1 MKRFLVL
8 AFCVF
13 ITIFAGS
20 CSDYT
25 ISHVDPTVIVQQDA
39 PDGEVW
45 VDSFLQPS
53 LVNGVDILWVID
65 TSGSML
71 QHDERLLA
79 GIEAMMNALP
89 PAGWR
94 LNIISASPPQV
105 LNEQQFPLVPGDTVV
120 QATTMYQNV
129 TTGHFEAGLEAVMDY
144 ANNNAYAN
152 TWMRDD
158 AALLVVFVSDEED
171 QSNVTVN
178 TFNSWYMI
186 QRPHVFLAS
195 IVNLPPAESLCN
207 NNGYNNGDRYIE
219 ATNHFN
225 GTVVDI
231 CSDDWSPGVIDASVQ
246 IQPHEFW
253 DLSHSPIAN
262 TVRVFFDRVLI
273 EVGWS
278 YDAALNR
285 VVFDTPPPPGVLV
298 EIGYILDGTAGDDD
312 DSSGE

>member
-105 LNEQQFPLVPGDTVV
+105 LNEQQFPLVPGDTVI

-129 TTGHFEAGLEAVMDY
+129 TTGHFEAGLEAAM
-144 ANNNAYAN
+144 
-152 TWMRDD
+152 
-158 AALLVVFVSDEED
+158 
-171 QSNVTVN
+171 
-178 TFNSWYMI
+178 
-186 QRPHVFLAS
+186 
-195 IVNLPPAESLCN
+195 
-207 NNGYNNGDRYIE
+207 
-219 ATNHFN
+219 
-225 GTVVDI
+225 
-231 CSDDWSPGVIDASVQ
+231 
-246 IQPHEFW
+246 
-253 DLSHSPIAN
+253 
-262 TVRVFFDRVLI
+262 
-273 EVGWS
+273 
-278 YDAALNR
+278 ALNELR
-285 VVFDTPPPPGVLV
+285 TGAVAPLLLSITFARL
-298 EIGYILDGTAGDDD
+298 IL
-312 DSSGE
+312 

>member
-1 MKRFLVL
+1 M
-8 AFCVF
+8 
-13 ITIFAGS
+13 
-20 CSDYT
+20 
-25 ISHVDPTVIVQQDA
+25 
-39 PDGEVW
+39 
-45 VDSFLQPS
+45 
-53 LVNGVDILWVID
+53 
-65 TSGSML
+65 
-71 QHDERLLA
+71 
-79 GIEAMMNALP
+79 
-89 PAGWR
+89 
-94 LNIISASPPQV
+94 
-105 LNEQQFPLVPGDTVV
+105 
-120 QATTMYQNV
+120 
-129 TTGHFEAGLEAVMDY
+129 
-144 ANNNAYAN
+144 
-152 TWMRDD
+152 
-158 AALLVVFVSDEED
+158 
-171 QSNVTVN
+171 
-178 TFNSWYMI
+178 
-186 QRPHVFLAS
+186 AS